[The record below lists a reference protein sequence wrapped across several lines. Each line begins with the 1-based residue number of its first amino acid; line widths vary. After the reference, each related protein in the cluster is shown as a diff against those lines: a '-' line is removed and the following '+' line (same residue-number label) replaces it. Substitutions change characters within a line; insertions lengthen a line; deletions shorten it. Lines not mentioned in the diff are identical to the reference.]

1 MQYSRSSVH
10 AAMALAHL
18 NGEEGDV
25 TPTAVLVFV
34 SDFDMN
40 VFNGGSSL

>member
-1 MQYSRSSVH
+1 
-10 AAMALAHL
+10 MALARL

-25 TPTAVLVFV
+25 TPTAVLVFW
-34 SDFDMN
+34 SDLDMN